1 MSIVNTPMGA
11 NSFQFD
17 YSTGTTLA
25 EIMTALDAEI
35 LNGHGWELFDANA
48 GANQRCY
55 RAKNKDDV
63 TYKYVV
69 LDLSGSNSIKLV
81 VWESWNATTHVGT
94 NKANL
99 SDTAAKAGAVT
110 AVQPGQIF
118 LFINP
123 RWLAMTTRNPFN
135 GQLNSDASAQGIFGC
150 FEFTRDNAEDTGA
163 GGVPCF
169 MFMNT
174 CDMYYND
181 GCAWSPRFKAG
192 AVTTTAKVELST
204 ILGKTRLAAYKFND
218 FMPTTKNP
226 WNQKD
231 WALTLYVH
239 EPAFVM
245 RGRIFGLKATTQN
258 AYLIL
263 DRIVSKCDA
272 DFMYDDNGTDTEH
285 HIIHSSSAAAAQ
297 QGRVIIPV

>member
-1 MSIVNTPMGA
+1 MSIVNTPMGP

-17 YSTGTTLA
+17 YSTGTTVA
-25 EIMTALDAEI
+25 EIFTALEAEI
-35 LNGHGWELFDANA
+35 INGHGWELHDGAA
-48 GANQRCY
+48 GINQRCY
-55 RAKNKDDV
+55 KALNKDGV

-69 LDLSGSNSIKLV
+69 LDLNTASVLKLV
-81 VWESWNATTHVGT
+81 VYETWNATAHTGT
-94 NKANL
+94 NKANT

-110 AVQPGQIF
+110 AAQPGQIF

-135 GQLNSDASAQGIFGC
+135 GVLNSDPTAQGIFGC
-150 FEFTRDNAEDTGA
+150 FEFTRDNSEDTGA
-163 GGVPCF
+163 AGVPCF

-174 CDMYYND
+174 SSMYYGD
-181 GCAWSPRFKAG
+181 GCAWSPRFKNG
-192 AVTTTAKVELST
+192 AVTTAAKLELST
-204 ILGKTRLAAYKFND
+204 ILGKTRDAAYKFND

-226 WNQKD
+226 WNNKD

-245 RGRIFGLKATTQN
+245 RGRVFGLKATTQN

-263 DRIVSKCDA
+263 DRIISKCDE
-272 DFMYDDNGTDTEH
+272 DYMYDDAGTDKEH
-285 HIIHSSSAAAAQ
+285 HIIHSSSATAVQA
-297 QGRVIIPV
+297 GRVIIPV